1 MLKSYILE
9 KITSQIQFTGR
20 IKDNAIKRGAKR
32 PGAATYKIIDRYQ
45 DLRFQAKDDDEKWIV
60 WKEFCKDKGW
70 DISHDAYD
78 FFA

>member
-45 DLRFQAKDDDEKWIV
+45 DLRFQARNDDDEKWIV
-60 WKEFCKDKGW
+60 WKEFCKDKDW
-70 DISHDAYD
+70 DIAYD